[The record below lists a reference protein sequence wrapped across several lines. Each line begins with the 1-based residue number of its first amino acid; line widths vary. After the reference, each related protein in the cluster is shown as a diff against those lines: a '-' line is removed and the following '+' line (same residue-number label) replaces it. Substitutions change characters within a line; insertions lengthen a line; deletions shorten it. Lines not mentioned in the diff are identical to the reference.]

1 MTSANNTRASNGS
14 LLTTNDFSTNYP
26 LLNYLPNMFETIL
39 LSTILLT
46 VALNAIVQ
54 LLVRGRIE
62 RPFIGLGI
70 INNSEFSIFA

>member
-1 MTSANNTRASNGS
+1 
-14 LLTTNDFSTNYP
+14 
-26 LLNYLPNMFETIL
+26 MFETIL

-70 INNSEFSIFA
+70 INNSEFCFHCMGQRLIVIAR